1 VALSCTAL
9 HCAALHCAA
18 LHCIAVPPSHAA
30 CTSNPHRTSSPERSD
45 SSPHYRT
52 CTALYIDMY
61 VRAYCTAQAKLS
73 TILKAVEVPQEKL
86 CSLSGRWDQV
96 MNVTA
101 AAADGGAEQAAA
113 AAAPLCDR
121 AAMSKG
127 EILLPSESKR
137 LAKESTAVWG
147 ELTAAL
153 KCARQTTRTYL
164 DACVSLDATAALSCP
179 DTFGHLK
186 SLGLVVLIC
195 LAPPVCA
202 CRAEDWATARVAKTS
217 IEQAQR
223 DLRKAREDAGEVH
236 TPSCFA
242 MGEDLKEWVATPEA
256 VAQCLADCL

>member
-1 VALSCTAL
+1 
-9 HCAALHCAA
+9 
-18 LHCIAVPPSHAA
+18 
-30 CTSNPHRTSSPERSD
+30 
-45 SSPHYRT
+45 
-52 CTALYIDMY
+52 MY

-73 TILKAVEVPQEKL
+73 TILKAVEVPQKKL

-153 KCARQTTRTYL
+153 KCARQTTRT
-164 DACVSLDATAALSCP
+164 
-179 DTFGHLK
+179 
-186 SLGLVVLIC
+186 
-195 LAPPVCA
+195 
-202 CRAEDWATARVAKTS
+202 
-217 IEQAQR
+217 
-223 DLRKAREDAGEVH
+223 
-236 TPSCFA
+236 
-242 MGEDLKEWVATPEA
+242 
-256 VAQCLADCL
+256 